1 MALTY
6 YLTIDGVNG
15 GSAREG
21 HVGAFA
27 ISDYSF
33 DVGSL
38 ASQGAAAFSPL
49 MVDLAHAS
57 GLTAL
62 LGKLELNPHVNSIE
76 LQGVNASN
84 QTLYD
89 LVLNDVTI
97 TKYHDSNS
105 GLDSLSFSYGK
116 VSLTTT
122 PVDANGALGT
132 SVTVSWDVA
141 ASREAGSLSH
151 PVAAPL
157 AFPDRTNAGFGT
169 TTSADAAHNVLAN
182 DIDPVPGDTLHVT
195 AVGYNG
201 QPGAAGSPI
210 AGAFG
215 TLTLNADG
223 SYAYAASSTATL
235 PAGGVGQDV
244 FTYTASTGT
253 GGTADST
260 LTVIVTAAGFTYL
273 GGAPG
278 TTITSPGGHSFVLD
292 GGAGNETLVATNGA
306 TVLIG
311 GPGDT
316 LTGGKGADTYVFTG
330 LFGQNTIT
338 NYHANKDIIDLA
350 HSQLTT
356 LGAVH
361 DATHQ
366 VGANTV
372 ITVGTAG
379 TITLTGVS
387 LSQLHFDASHFLLV

>member
-141 ASREAGSLSH
+141 ARREAGSLSH
-151 PVAAPL
+151 PVAATGPSDTGGGALTYYLTIDGVNGGSAREGHVGAFAISDYSFDVGSL
-157 AFPDRTNAGFGT
+157 A
-169 TTSADAAHNVLAN
+169 S
-182 DIDPVPGDTLHVT
+182 
-195 AVGYNG
+195 
-201 QPGAAGSPI
+201 QGAAAFSP
-210 AGAFG
+210 
-215 TLTLNADG
+215 LM
-223 SYAYAASSTATL
+223 
-235 PAGGVGQDV
+235 V
-244 FTYTASTGT
+244 
-253 GGTADST
+253 
-260 LTVIVTAAGFTYL
+260 
-273 GGAPG
+273 
-278 TTITSPGGHSFVLD
+278 
-292 GGAGNETLVATNGA
+292 
-306 TVLIG
+306 
-311 GPGDT
+311 
-316 LTGGKGADTYVFTG
+316 
-330 LFGQNTIT
+330 
-338 NYHANKDIIDLA
+338 DLA
-350 HSQLTT
+350 HASGLTAL
-356 LGAVH
+356 LGNLELNPHVNPIEL
-361 DATHQ
+361 Q
-366 VGANTV
+366 GVMRP
-372 ITVGTAG
+372 IRRS
-379 TITLTGVS
+379 TISCSTT
-387 LSQLHFDASHFLLV
+387 